1 MALPNPL
8 TWLRS
13 KMPRVRAT
21 MAAVDALC
29 ERAEEHFPRGADGIR
44 KGREKLAWV
53 REQLERIYNRTEG
66 WGPAFD
72 VVWPI
77 LAAAIER
84 WVARRNRGR

>member
-1 MALPNPL
+1 MALLNPL
-8 TWLRS
+8 NWLRARY
-13 KMPRVRAT
+13 PRVQAT
-21 MAAVDALC
+21 IASIDALC
-29 ERAEEHFPRGADGIR
+29 ERAEQNFPRAANGIR
-44 KGREKLAWV
+44 TGREKLAWV

-84 WVARRNRGR
+84 WVASRNRNR

>member
-8 TWLRS
+8 NWLRARY
-13 KMPRVRAT
+13 PRVKSVLT
-21 MAAVDALC
+21 TVDALC
-29 ERAEEHFPRGADGIR
+29 ERAEEHFPRAANGIR
-44 KGREKLAWV
+44 TGREKLAWV
-53 REQLERIYNRTEG
+53 REQLERIYNRTDG

-84 WVARRNRGR
+84 WVANRNRGR

>member
-1 MALPNPL
+1 MALLNPL
-8 TWLRS
+8 NWLRARY
-13 KMPRVRAT
+13 PRVQAT
-21 MAAVDALC
+21 IASIDAMC
-29 ERAEEHFPRGADGIR
+29 ERAEEHFPRAANGIR
-44 KGREKLAWV
+44 TGREKLAWV

-84 WVARRNRGR
+84 WVASRNRNR